1 MASVYK
7 RGKCW
12 YLNWADAAGC
22 LHRVSLGPVTAAD
35 ARAALTRHRLNE
47 LKNPL
52 AVAPAPTLKAFSS
65 GYLAWY
71 RVQYPSSYDRVKS
84 IFDAHLLPD
93 FGTEPLNLITRDRV
107 IEWRNGRV
115 EDASVPT
122 VNKEMKTLKAALQRA
137 VDWKVIDRNPMDR
150 GSEAKG
156 RDLLYLAERGDKVPR
171 GLDSSQLL
179 AIYAKSSKRNAALW
193 RLMAN
198 TGIRR
203 NEMLALK
210 WANLHAD
217 RMVVESLEERPTKG
231 RRTRVIPLSEPAKD
245 AAKVLGECKQDDVY
259 VLRQMTLH
267 SLSRAFQLDAKRGGL
282 VAHIHQ
288 LRHAFCYA
296 LVRQGVHPRIIQ
308 ELAGHADIKTTE
320 RYMWAAPDLQTAAV
334 TQLAL

>member
-12 YLNWADAAGC
+12 YLNWADASGRR
-22 LHRVSLGPVTAAD
+22 HRHSLGPVCAAD

-52 AVAPAPTLKAFSS
+52 AVAPAPTLQAFST

-84 IFDAHLLPD
+84 IFDAHLIPD

-107 IEWRNGRV
+107 IEWRNARV
-115 EDASVPT
+115 GEASVPT
-122 VNKEMKTLKAALQRA
+122 VNKELKTLKAALQRA
-137 VDWKVIDRNPMDR
+137 VDWKIIDRNPMDR

-156 RDLLYLAERGDKVPR
+156 KDLLFLNERGDAVPR
-171 GLDSSQLL
+171 GLEAAQLQ
-179 AIYAKSSKRNAALW
+179 AIYLKSSVRNAALW
-193 RLMAN
+193 KLMAN

-210 WANLHAD
+210 WGNLHAD
-217 RMVVESLEERPTKG
+217 RLVVESLESRPTKG
-231 RRTRVIPLSEPAKD
+231 RKTRVIPLSPAAKD
-245 AAKVLGECKQDDVY
+245 AAAVLATAKQDDVY

-267 SLSRAFQLDAKRGGL
+267 SLSRAFRNDAGRAGL
-282 VAHIHQ
+282 SAHIHQ

-296 LVRQGVHPRIIQ
+296 LVRAGVHPRVIQ

-320 RYMWAAPDLQTAAV
+320 RYMWAAPDLQNAAV